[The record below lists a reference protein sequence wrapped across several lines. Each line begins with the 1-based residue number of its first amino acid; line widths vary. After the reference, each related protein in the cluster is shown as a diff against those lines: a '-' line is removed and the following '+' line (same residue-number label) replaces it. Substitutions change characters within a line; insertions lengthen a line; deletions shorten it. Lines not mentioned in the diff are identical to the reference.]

1 MAVSSWPQGRLPI
14 EIFTLIVNYLPRSS
28 VQNMR
33 LVNKEF
39 EAKVSHYLFRVV
51 VVPFRPEI
59 YDVVPSPVAYASQG
73 GLALQG
79 SVKLQGKGMKVFEGF
94 GDRISKFA
102 MSFEFDEIKL
112 ATPPPKSDQEC
123 ITTFWGMYRWPFKN
137 YNRFTQLEGLEQAAD
152 ETGTMTEALR
162 FMGRAKELG
171 LSIDGGLGWIAG
183 PDTNHLVLQRAENL
197 SVFGESIFAPEPPPT
212 SLPSAAAMSRWGDVR
227 YGHTE
232 ANLSSL
238 KRVFQEAG
246 YRGEALDKSL
256 GLLLEPDQ
264 LMHNLARGEI
274 PEDLSFLKWNALRH
288 AAVIQRHLATDFVPA
303 SDVTDAAN
311 THSDNVDADGT
322 PLSTPPDGSSTRV
335 CAKRARCPLKPNDLT
350 SSQRELLLEIEWA
363 QRAFMQSYAIAVID
377 NRGAFDNIQAL
388 TVARLPSRHLPILR
402 RPDFWNS
409 LPQLNSLS
417 LAIIPDWRE
426 VAKLPTSWVD
436 DVKVRPS
443 LAVSS
448 VYQILDEH
456 ILTREN
462 IKTIHLEWL
471 CGGEEVPGLFTR
483 NQHILP
489 APLVPKALDM
499 VYRDTPSLLLS
510 FPYVEHLSLKNC
522 WITPHILT
530 KLGLSLRS
538 SAIKSLTLNSVSL
551 TAPIPVNSHPE
562 VSDGGF
568 LRPAPART
576 LLAQAIRHNHLMNIQ
591 AGIPLQHNQAPHL
604 ASDPDE
610 NQVPDWLVNPRV
622 GSWASIISTLTPGNS
637 LAEMVY
643 ARGVGQ
649 KPLARSPS
657 NLTRLKF
664 ESCGYVRILLDFDQ
678 SMLDWAVHDPDLS
691 TQCTQRV
698 QNIEPFMM
706 DSGDDALGII
716 VNHIDKREAE
726 TLEEAFHM
734 TLGWDESRSTLLAEC
749 RQDGIQHPGNGRF
762 TGIIDGGRSSAS
774 NRS

>member
-1 MAVSSWPQGRLPI
+1 
-14 EIFTLIVNYLPRSS
+14 
-28 VQNMR
+28 MR

-59 YDVVPSPVAYASQG
+59 YDVVPNPVTYASG
-73 GLALQG
+73 SVDTALQG

-112 ATPPPKSDQEC
+112 ATPPPKSDQEF

-137 YNRFTQLEGLEQAAD
+137 YNRYTQLEGLEQVAD

-162 FMGRAKELG
+162 FVGHAKELG

-183 PDTNHLVLQRAENL
+183 PDTNHLVLQRVEKL

-212 SLPSAAAMSRWGDVR
+212 LLPSGMAMSRWGDVR

-246 YRGEALDKSL
+246 YRGEALERSL

-264 LMHNLARGEI
+264 LTHNLARGEI
-274 PEDLSFLKWNALRH
+274 PEKLASLKWNALRH

-303 SDVTDAAN
+303 SDDPDASN
-311 THSDNVDADGT
+311 PYSDEDDSDNT
-322 PLSTPPDGSSTRV
+322 PLAITPDGSGTRGS
-335 CAKRARCPLKPNDLT
+335 ARRASCPLKPNDLT

-377 NRGAFDNIQAL
+377 NRETFKNIQAL

-402 RPDFWNS
+402 RSDFWNS

-426 VAKLPTSWVD
+426 VAKLPTSWVE

-443 LAVSS
+443 LAVSR
-448 VYQILDEH
+448 VYQILKEH

-462 IKTIHLEWL
+462 IKTLHLEWL
-471 CGGEEVPGLFTR
+471 CGGEEAPGLFTR

-489 APLVPKALDM
+489 APLVPNALDM
-499 VYRDTPSLLLS
+499 VYRDLPSLLLS

-522 WITPHILT
+522 WITPHILI

-538 SAIKSLTLNSVSL
+538 SALQSLTLNSVSL
-551 TAPIPVNSHPE
+551 TAPVPVNTHPQ

-568 LRPAPART
+568 LHPAPART
-576 LLAQAIRHNHLMNIQ
+576 LLAQAIRHNHLMNLQ
-591 AGIPLQHNQAPHL
+591 AGNPVLPNLPAPQPVGDI
-604 ASDPDE
+604 AA
-610 NQVPDWLVNPRV
+610 NQVPAWLVNPRV
-622 GSWASIISTLTPGNS
+622 GSWAYIISTLTPGNS
-637 LAEMVY
+637 LAEMVH
-643 ARGVGQ
+643 ARGFGHA
-649 KPLARSPS
+649 PLARSRS
-657 NLTRLKF
+657 NLARLKF

-678 SMLDWAVHDPDLS
+678 AMLDWAVHDPDLP
-691 TQCTQRV
+691 TQYSQRV
-698 QNIEPFMM
+698 QNIERFMM
-706 DSGDDALGII
+706 KSDDDALGII
-716 VNHIDKREAE
+716 VNYIDKHEE
-726 TLEEAFHM
+726 QTLEEAFNM
-734 TLGWDESRSTLLAEC
+734 TLGWDHSRSTLAAEC
-749 RQDGIQHPGNGRF
+749 RHDGIQHPGQGRF
-762 TGIIDGGRSSAS
+762 TGIIDVGRPSPS
-774 NRS
+774 NTTS